1 MLRSINFVEFSCRF
15 LSPGVFYYAGS
26 GSVPMKGVI
35 EVLPLRTQRGPIS
48 LKIDGE
54 AQIVHFI

>member
-1 MLRSINFVEFSCRF
+1 
-15 LSPGVFYYAGS
+15 VFYYAGS
-26 GSVPMKGVI
+26 GSVRMKGVI
-35 EVLPLRTQRGPIS
+35 KVLSFTTQSGPIS